1 MGKSRTEIIVFND
14 KKWLNEKH
22 IEEQLGRSD
31 LHKTTSKYPLEFR
44 KQRQELLK
52 NCSKRACRRFMK
64 ENLALHLIM
73 DYRTVKAVEYRSKL
87 GFNQQDPFMC
97 QEQSILSKSN

>member
-31 LHKTTSKYPLEFR
+31 LHKTTSKYP
-44 KQRQELLK
+44 
-52 NCSKRACRRFMK
+52 
-64 ENLALHLIM
+64 
-73 DYRTVKAVEYRSKL
+73 
-87 GFNQQDPFMC
+87 
-97 QEQSILSKSN
+97 